1 MNRGRP
7 TLGRGRLGLLVGA
20 AVLGGIAWV
29 ALRAGEPDARPLTL
43 EERYLEDYRV
53 GPLVYDCPFG
63 RAFTEPTVDMTEV
76 LVSKLE
82 MGTRDPLMRAKQ
94 ELAATGA
101 AAIPALRAL
110 FYRAYQNPWK
120 HGVVENVLAACTM
133 MEEPLG
139 LDMLRYALGHRQ
151 ESVRQSALRGLGL
164 HGGPQDYDLVR
175 GWLPMVQSPQLRA
188 AYVGC
193 MGTLDSERLGVD
205 LADWLRDGLQQDLY
219 PHVMGSV
226 LKVRDPRT
234 AERLKVLAGDRDD
247 VWTCMLYG
255 PAASLGDQE
264 ALDRLHKMLQ
274 SEEPVLRQHAVQTLG
289 AIGRGLDAALLFNDA
304 HAGIRSLVAQT
315 LVDSSAS
322 EEINAWLRDG
332 IEDPDERVREICLG
346 ALAVRGD
353 DLAVAHS
360 LALLEGNAMERS
372 LGIRSLRLVFEQN
385 PSVAQDAFARLVPMV
400 EMASG
405 DGTVPVELLQIL
417 AQVRGRAS
425 ALYLM
430 ELAMG
435 STGRIK
441 GLDSFRWLVGQVW
454 NTGPAGRE
462 LLREQ
467 LLLEEDP
474 FRRLS
479 LIEFVWQDHSE
490 ASRALLLEILEQDH
504 RHPFERLYLAD
515 RCTRLGPASRVASVI
530 KRVYLEQTH
539 VQVRPALQCLLWI
552 WYGQHFELER

>member
-1 MNRGRP
+1 
-7 TLGRGRLGLLVGA
+7 
-20 AVLGGIAWV
+20 
-29 ALRAGEPDARPLTL
+29 
-43 EERYLEDYRV
+43 
-53 GPLVYDCPFG
+53 
-63 RAFTEPTVDMTEV
+63 
-76 LVSKLE
+76 
-82 MGTRDPLMRAKQ
+82 
-94 ELAATGA
+94 
-101 AAIPALRAL
+101 
-110 FYRAYQNPWK
+110 
-120 HGVVENVLAACTM
+120 
-133 MEEPLG
+133 
-139 LDMLRYALGHRQ
+139 
-151 ESVRQSALRGLGL
+151 
-164 HGGPQDYDLVR
+164 
-175 GWLPMVQSPQLRA
+175 
-188 AYVGC
+188 
-193 MGTLDSERLGVD
+193 
-205 LADWLRDGLQQDLY
+205 
-219 PHVMGSV
+219 
-226 LKVRDPRT
+226 
-234 AERLKVLAGDRDD
+234 
-247 VWTCMLYG
+247 
-255 PAASLGDQE
+255 
-264 ALDRLHKMLQ
+264 
-274 SEEPVLRQHAVQTLG
+274 
-289 AIGRGLDAALLFNDA
+289 
-304 HAGIRSLVAQT
+304 
-315 LVDSSAS
+315 
-322 EEINAWLRDG
+322 
-332 IEDPDERVREICLG
+332 
-346 ALAVRGD
+346 VRGD

-372 LGIRSLRLVFEQN
+372 LGIRSLRLVFEQD

-405 DGTVPVELLQIL
+405 DGSVPVELLQIL

-430 ELAMG
+430 ELAVG

-441 GLDSFRWLVGQVW
+441 GLDAFRWLVGQVW